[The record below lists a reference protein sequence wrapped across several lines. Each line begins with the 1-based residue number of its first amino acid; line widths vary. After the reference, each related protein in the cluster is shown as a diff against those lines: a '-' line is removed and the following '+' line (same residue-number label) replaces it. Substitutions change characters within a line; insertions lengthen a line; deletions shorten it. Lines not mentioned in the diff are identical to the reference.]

1 MGLITRLVMLPLAP
15 VEGLLWI
22 TRVMQQVAER
32 ELNDPVSLRAKLE
45 EAERAH
51 ARGELSD
58 ADLDQVQDVLFQRLV
73 ELEPSRG

>member
-32 ELNDPVSLRAKLE
+32 ELNDPASLRTKLE

-73 ELEPSRG
+73 ELEASRG